1 MPYDG
6 AKMNIRYGAI
16 ADAQLLS
23 ELGARTFYDTF
34 AQDNTPENIDAYLQR
49 SFSPEIQFK
58 ELADP
63 GVIFLIAEFE
73 GIPVGYAQLI
83 LDSQDEPIKGLKPL
97 EVRRIY
103 ASIEHLGKGVGKE
116 LMQATIR
123 EAQRRNCE
131 CIWLGVWEKNQRA
144 IDFYRKWGFREVGSH
159 IFSVG
164 DDPQTDFIMELVLPR
179 EKVEINPLSHGKER

>member
-1 MPYDG
+1 
-6 AKMNIRYGAI
+6 MNIRYGAI